1 MSMSHS
7 SSELDESLP
16 SNKGSFTDMWLK
28 MAMQDNGND
37 YFKKSPAHDSLES
50 DDEND
55 DGNGIFQGHQQFLR
69 GNRDSDLGYGGG
81 NYMRPES
88 EEIPKA
94 KVATKQRPLIVEEDD
109 SDSDSEVARQP
120 AGKLLNEESSGAPT
134 YRRPA
139 GVGETVHE
147 PDGRSW
153 KRDEIWKQV
162 KAANGGQSLGKA
174 PAKDKRGFGDHL
186 KSFGKGLASFGSWLG
201 AGLVTGGA
209 TAWQKIAA
217 WKEGRNTRQH
227 QRDLASA
234 QANGASP
241 RALKGIQDKIVN
253 SMYTRAGHQMEAT
266 KWGRHASG
274 YQWRKRL
281 GWLTKGEQSEIQQA
295 SGFGSSDFKATWRD
309 ARDQVQGRIA
319 AEDRGNSVVS
329 QEVDDRPSS
338 VSPVDDEQLM
348 DQREE
353 LQNYKPKSLADQRRT
368 MRQSR
373 LLDKKIRDSRRSSG
387 KAEMFARLNFDDLEK
402 EPQMGAI
409 PEQDEEDELGSV

>member
-1 MSMSHS
+1 MSSG
-7 SSELDESLP
+7 ELDES
-16 SNKGSFTDMWLK
+16 FTKKNEYRDLYKEMPWL
-28 MAMQDNGND
+28 AVTNNF
-37 YFKKSPAHDSLES
+37 YKKSAAHESSDES
-50 DDEND
+50 DDDD
-55 DGNGIFQGHQQFLR
+55 DGQFAAHRQFLQ
-69 GNRDSDLGYGGG
+69 NPASDYQFGGG
-81 NYMRPES
+81 NYARPES
-88 EEIPKA
+88 EKFLTS

-109 SDSDSEVARQP
+109 ADSDSAAARQP
-120 AGKLLNEESSGAPT
+120 AGEAIAESSGAPT
-134 YRRPA
+134 YTRPP
-139 GVGETVHE
+139 GVGETVNE
-147 PDGRSW
+147 PGGRSW

-162 KAANGGQSLGKA
+162 KAANAGQNLGKA
-174 PAKDKRGFGDHL
+174 PAKGKRGFGDHL
-186 KSFGKGLASFGSWLG
+186 KSFGKGLASFGGWL
-201 AGLVTGGA
+201 AGGLFTGGA
-209 TAWQKIAA
+209 TAWQKIAG

-241 RALKGIQDKIVN
+241 LALKGIQDKIVK

-295 SGFGSSDFKATWRD
+295 SGFGDSDIKATWRD
-309 ARDQVQGRIA
+309 ARDQVQNRVPVEERA
-319 AEDRGNSVVS
+319 NSITS
-329 QEVDDRPSS
+329 GEIGDDPNSAP
-338 VSPVDDEQLM
+338 PVDDEQLM

-353 LQNYKPKSLADQRRT
+353 LQQYRPTTIADQRQK

-402 EPQMGAI
+402 QPKMDAI
-409 PEQDEEDELGSV
+409 PEQDEDDELGSV